1 MGCSRIR
8 YVSIISRV
16 ADVQT
21 NRSLA
26 CSTVMQGTITL
37 FFRFSLPRLF
47 LPGSSGEKR
56 QLSRPPHPP
65 FHPPATFQ
73 SSLTVP
79 YPVPLLSLHRGNARI
94 KTIEET
100 NERVGRTYSSIPSID
115 QTTFQVIYTVI
126 SRTFSPHLYF
136 FRSMAIRY
144 PAYSL
149 PPSPN
154 SRILLIYGYV
164 TGW

>member
-1 MGCSRIR
+1 
-8 YVSIISRV
+8 
-16 ADVQT
+16 
-21 NRSLA
+21 
-26 CSTVMQGTITL
+26 MQHGNAGYNNAFLPL
-37 FFRFSLPRLF
+37 FFAPALSSRL
-47 LPGSSGEKR
+47 LGGEAPAV
-56 QLSRPPHPP
+56 STTAS

-100 NERVGRTYSSIPSID
+100 NERAGGTYSSIPSID

-144 PAYSL
+144 PAYFL
-149 PPSPN
+149 PPLTRGS
-154 SRILLIYGYV
+154 Y
-164 TGW
+164 